1 MVGLVIAQRRVIHDV
16 RRDLSF
22 RFIHY
27 VFDGPEFP
35 KGDFDDG
42 RLVHRALFPSR
53 FTTTFYDAQYQEV
66 KQADK
71 PGRYGAVV
79 RLNLNGTEVQRFITL
94 YRTPAKIYWLDTPWT
109 VSAQLPP
116 EIGLNPTVLSAQQP
130 EIGKMLKNALV
141 GNGDSPQLAI
151 LLAGLSEMSPSDPPA
166 VERTGVVARDTEWW
180 NGLRERLGLATTYH
194 YLIDL
199 PRDYNA
205 DPQKKW
211 PLIFYIHAGQEQ
223 GDNLHLVRR
232 SGLAHVIDDGKQ
244 VPAIVL
250 SPQCPDKEEWN
261 SKALLRLLD
270 EISQKYRVDADRIYV
285 TGGSEVWELAEAYPE
300 RFAAINP
307 LCGECDPADA
317 ARLKDLPVWAFY
329 GTEQESSSMAQTNA
343 MLDSI
348 RKAGGHPHLTL
359 SDGHHDTWD
368 MAYATDALYKWL
380 LAQKRGQPEAVTPGV
395 PTP

>member
-1 MVGLVIAQRRVIHDV
+1 M
-16 RRDLSF
+16 
-22 RFIHY
+22 
-27 VFDGPEFP
+27 
-35 KGDFDDG
+35 
-42 RLVHRALFPSR
+42 
-53 FTTTFYDAQYQEV
+53 
-66 KQADK
+66 
-71 PGRYGAVV
+71 
-79 RLNLNGTEVQRFITL
+79 
-94 YRTPAKIYWLDTPWT
+94 
-109 VSAQLPP
+109 
-116 EIGLNPTVLSAQQP
+116 
-130 EIGKMLKNALV
+130 
-141 GNGDSPQLAI
+141 
-151 LLAGLSEMSPSDPPA
+151 
-166 VERTGVVARDTEWW
+166 
-180 NGLRERLGLATTYH
+180 
-194 YLIDL
+194 
-199 PRDYNA
+199 
-205 DPQKKW
+205 
-211 PLIFYIHAGQEQ
+211 
-223 GDNLHLVRR
+223 
-232 SGLAHVIDDGKQ
+232 
-244 VPAIVL
+244 
-250 SPQCPDKEEWN
+250 
-261 SKALLRLLD
+261 RLLD